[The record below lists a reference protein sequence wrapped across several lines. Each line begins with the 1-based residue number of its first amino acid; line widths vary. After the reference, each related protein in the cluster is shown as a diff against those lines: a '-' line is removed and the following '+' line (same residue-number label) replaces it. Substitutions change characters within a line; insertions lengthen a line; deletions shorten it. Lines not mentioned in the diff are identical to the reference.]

1 MKSKLLYLVSG
12 LLTLS
17 ILAAMFF
24 GPSLYFSYEDWSKKT
39 EMQTEIAGME
49 QLDMDLTI
57 EEKLVLYARHTAFQQ
72 TGNTWLTGE
81 TQLSRTFIP
90 SGLEIRQSYVHNF
103 LRQAL
108 LEISGFFSQ
117 DLRIYQIL
125 AMLTKEELSPD
136 TLNSTMCQ
144 LVSLSES
151 TQGFVF
157 WSIDFA
163 SGPWTCQFIMDA
175 VTGKLY
181 YLNINYYPNTYE
193 YEGSPSSLI
202 EEDNDIMTRNLYQ
215 FATRYWELAL
225 SAENTRYAPNAHN
238 DASTSA
244 YELNCDSPEL
254 SMSVNL
260 SYFSSTSGYN
270 FVIQPVYY

>member
-1 MKSKLLYLVSG
+1 MKSKLLYLASG

-57 EEKLVLYARHTAFQQ
+57 EEKLVLYARHAASQEP
-72 TGNTWLTGE
+72 GNDWLTGE
-81 TQLSRTFIP
+81 TQLSYTFIP
-90 SGLEIRQSYVHNF
+90 SGLEIRQSYLHNF

-108 LEISGFFSQ
+108 LEISRYFDQ

-125 AMLTKEELSPD
+125 AMLNKEELSPD
-136 TLNSTMCQ
+136 TLNSTMCE

-157 WSIDFA
+157 WSIDF
-163 SGPWTCQFIMDA
+163 SVGPWTCQFIMDA

-181 YLNINYYPNTYE
+181 YININYFPNIYE
-193 YEGSPSSLI
+193 YEQNPSPLI

-215 FATRYWELAL
+215 FATRYWELTL
-225 SAENTRYAPNAHN
+225 SAENTRYAPSAHN

-260 SYFSSTSGYN
+260 SYFSSASGYN